1 MYKDSEKNDY
11 KKNDAEKK
19 GEGKNEKVII
29 RVKRKVDEITIP
41 SIYVKKS
48 NKRVCNGIFYK
59 HIDTV
64 IPEVDIEKKNVECV
78 NLFLKHEQYHS
89 SCSDLSPLAERKRK
103 FNSFKGYEKDLKEAI
118 NNLKRY
124 KIVNQNIQY
133 VDLDAQKKGIYKI
146 IDVDLLQ
153 EGGYADGGVN
163 AGKDVGED
171 ADAAR
176 TDEPNE
182 HTHGQAEK
190 DPRSKTEQE
199 YEYDLYIVDDQKI
212 EVNDY
217 MDYLYHIKNNH
228 VDSSEVIVL
237 EDVYG
242 NNSNE
247 YDSKSFSS
255 SSSDRDTVKEM
266 SDYPDE
272 SSSSDAGS
280 DACSDACSDVC
291 SGVCS
296 GVSSVDGRGDD
307 PVSSDCYEGSVGSD
321 YHLENNLDVGSHE
334 NNFPSDFYDG
344 NSEDQ
349 LSNCSEDNPFG
360 ANVKDAGSDENLF
373 KSRRCGMNNWG
384 SYIKGKSPQS
394 GYNSHNGYAKQNGL
408 SHLNG
413 SSGNAFTSN
422 HLSSN
427 PLSRDFPQKNPPK
440 KNERKTHARSKKM
453 NSLIFEEKIKDE
465 LEKRLKKKKENMINV
480 TLSEKLK
487 ILEQMENEYYDK

>member
-1 MYKDSEKNDY
+1 MYKDSENYDT
-11 KKNDAEKK
+11 EKK
-19 GEGKNEKVII
+19 AEGRNEKVII
-29 RVKRKVDEITIP
+29 RVKRKIDEITIP

-64 IPEVDIEKKNVECV
+64 IPEVDIEKENIECV
-78 NLFLKHEQYHS
+78 NMFRKHEHYHT
-89 SCSDLSPLAERKRK
+89 SCSDLSPLIEKKRK
-103 FNSFKGYEKDLKEAI
+103 LNSLKGYEKDLREAI

-133 VDLDAQKKGIYKI
+133 VDLDAEKKEIYKI
-146 IDVDLLQ
+146 IDVNLLQ
-153 EGGYADGGVN
+153 EWGYANVDDDTGVN
-163 AGKDVGED
+163 ADANPGDALKDEMKQERARGK
-171 ADAAR
+171 
-176 TDEPNE
+176 T
-182 HTHGQAEK
+182 EK
-190 DPRSKTEQE
+190 DAHSKTEHE

-212 EVNDY
+212 ELNDY
-217 MDYLYHIKNNH
+217 MDYMYHIKNNN

-247 YDSKSFSS
+247 YDWKSFSS

-272 SSSSDAGS
+272 SSSSGD
-280 DACSDACSDVC
+280 DC

-296 GVSSVDGRGDD
+296 GLCSDVCSADGRGDD
-307 PVSSDCYEGSVGSD
+307 PVGSDCYDGSVRSDGHHETNLHSDGYGGSLGSD
-321 YHLENNLDVGSHE
+321 YNLENNLDVGSHE
-334 NNFPSDFYDG
+334 NNFPSGFSDG
-344 NSEDQ
+344 NSVDH
-349 LSNCSEDNPFG
+349 LSNCSEDNAFG
-360 ANVKDAGSDENLF
+360 VNVKNAGSDENLF
-373 KSRRCGMNNWG
+373 GSRRCGVNNWG

-394 GYNSHNGYAKQNGL
+394 DCNNDKGYPNQNGVIHH
-408 SHLNG
+408 SG
-413 SSGNAFTSN
+413 SSSNA
-422 HLSSN
+422 LSS
-427 PLSRDFPQKNPPK
+427 RGFPQKNPPK
-440 KNERKTHARSKKM
+440 KKERKTHKRSKKM

-465 LEKRLKKKKENMINV
+465 LEKRLKKKNENMLNV